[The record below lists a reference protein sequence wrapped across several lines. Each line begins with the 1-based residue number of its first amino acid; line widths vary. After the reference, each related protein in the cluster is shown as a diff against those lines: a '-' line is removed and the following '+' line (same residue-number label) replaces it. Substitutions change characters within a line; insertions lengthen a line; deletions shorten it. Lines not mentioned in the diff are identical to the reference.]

1 MWEFSKVCFIVI
13 VYRKLSAELS
23 FENFN
28 LAAGSAGARG
38 DDAVVGGDV
47 GFDTD
52 LVHFFEHFARLCACV
67 CVWERERE
75 REGGEKRMC
84 VCEREREKDN

>member
-1 MWEFSKVCFIVI
+1 MGKFSKVCFIFI
-13 VYRKLSAELS
+13 VYSKLSAELS
-23 FENFN
+23 FENFY

-75 REGGEKRMC
+75 RERGEKKMC
-84 VCEREREKDN
+84 ACV